1 MDNVDIYEIMEIKL
15 YTIGFYCVFVLVA
28 QSCLTPR
35 EEMINNQYS
44 KSVGDILESLLK
56 TQRLL
61 NIWQII
67 QSDYMK
73 LDLDL
78 MN

>member
-15 YTIGFYCVFVLVA
+15 HTIGFCCVFVLAA
-28 QSCLTPR
+28 QSSLTLC

-78 MN
+78 N